1 MLDLNTDMQPDGFQK
16 DYLSSRSY
24 FQKTVQSLSPSLLV
38 EVLEFEHPLTGPNNE
53 PLFCDV
59 VLLGQSA
66 KPNKVLVI
74 ISGTHGVE
82 GLSGSAV
89 QSDLLPELASVLQQ
103 NADLGIVMIHA
114 LNPWGVAWLR
124 RCDHEGIDLNRNF
137 IDFSAPLPEL
147 EGYAQIKQACSV
159 LNEQGYAGLKAGF
172 PADAF
177 EDFIATLTKGQYQD
191 ASGLFYG
198 GTGPSWSNK
207 LLTKVTQHAFFQS
220 FERLSVIDVHTG
232 LGPYGYGEVINDHEP
247 NTKGFEWAYKL
258 YGDNAYSALLGES
271 TSAPKLGLLDY
282 FWHELMQDRGCFITL
297 EFGTYPVEQ
306 LISNL
311 WFEQQYQASLTE
323 GEIRSLEADRV
334 AAMKNFFYP
343 FELSWQQQVL
353 FRARQV
359 VNLALVGMTQ
369 DA

>member
-1 MLDLNTDMQPDGFQK
+1 MLNLHAVMKPNGFQQ
-16 DYLSSRSY
+16 DYLASRSF
-24 FQKTVQSLSPSLLV
+24 FQKTVQSLPTFLLV
-38 EVLEFEHPLTGPNNE
+38 EALEFEHPLTGPNNE
-53 PLFCDV
+53 SLFCDV
-59 VLLGQSA
+59 VLLGQTA
-66 KPNKVLVI
+66 TPKQVLVI

-89 QSDLLPELASVLQQ
+89 QADLLPELVTVLETHPE
-103 NADLGIVMIHA
+103 LGIVMIHA

-137 IDFSAPLPEL
+137 VDFAEPLPEL

-159 LNEQGYAGLKAGF
+159 LNEQGYVGLKAGF
-172 PADAF
+172 SADAF
-177 EDFIATLTKGQYQD
+177 NDFIAALTKGQYQD

-198 GTGPSWSNK
+198 GTAPSWSNK
-207 LLTKVTQHAFFQS
+207 LLTNVTQHAFFQS
-220 FERLSVIDVHTG
+220 SERLSVIDVHTG

-247 NTKGFEWAYKL
+247 NTKGFDWANRL
-258 YGDNAYSALLGES
+258 YGDNAYAALLGES
-271 TSAPKLGLLDY
+271 SSAPKLGLLDY
-282 FWHELMQDRGCFITL
+282 FWHSLMQDRGCFITL

-311 WFEQQYQASLTE
+311 WFEQQYQASLAE
-323 GEIRSLEADRV
+323 GEVRILQAERV
-334 AAMKNFFYP
+334 VAMKNFFYP
-343 FELSWQQQVL
+343 FEASWQQQVL

-359 VNLALVGMTQ
+359 VNLALVGMTK